1 MEQHGPVDLMLPLR
15 SFIFLFLTILFCG
28 PLIGQ
33 NNSTFYRK
41 FNTSGMQG
49 GLGVAA
55 MPDGGFVGTGQFQ
68 TNNYGDCDI
77 YVYRVDACGNTLWMK
92 RFGGGN
98 EDGGKSLF
106 VRQNGNIVVF
116 GHESGNNAF
125 FIELSSNGSL
135 IQGRKFI
142 GRFILTTG
150 TELSD
155 GRFAFVGFNHPN
167 GPHFIFIYNQITN
180 NVVWAKSLTGSHN
193 AGIQELPSGEILAV
207 TSYGSGGVFQVYS
220 FNPQGSLLWAK
231 SFGTMGYFDDHS
243 DYGCYL
249 TYSEHDSTVVITTP
263 FRTNSNNEQIQ
274 ITKLNPNTGAVLWA
288 KQYGGTGSDQSRKL
302 LYQSDGIY
310 VVGNSNSY
318 SRGINS
324 TNISGVVQNEELAGR
339 DVLLFKINHGGDV
352 IWARTYGGNG
362 RDKGVGMSIDPEVRG
377 VIISGYS
384 KSNYFGIIDVN
395 HPNGFD
401 PIFIRTDSLGYIGC
415 QTYSPPLVGTSIGYS
430 ISSIASVLDLSLTPV
445 NYSPPSVNFNPQDQ
459 YLCLTCSTVPL
470 IAASDTLVCVG
481 DTVKFYNTST
491 VGLKCFQEW
500 DISGQK
506 FPGYQDTLKI
516 VYSQPGNFPVY
527 LYSNCGANSDTFVY
541 NINVVQT
548 QVSAGPD
555 VSICPGTS
563 VTLSATGSGLFAQY
577 VWSNGVQNGVSFI
590 PSSSATY
597 TVVGTDANGCESS
610 DDLTVT
616 INPNPLIDAGPD
628 IVVCA
633 GTPLVLSAT
642 GAGSGG
648 SYTWTPNII
657 NGVAFTP
664 SQTNY
669 FNVVGTDANGCSSS
683 DSVLISVNSIPPVD
697 AGPDVIVCPN
707 EPIVLS
713 ASGAGPQG
721 IYTWNN
727 GVIDGVQFVPGT
739 TQWYTVVGTDTNG
752 CVETDSLLVKI
763 RTRPTVQTTPY
774 HHVCA
779 GDPITLSA
787 WSPLNDTITSF
798 MWSNGVPNGASF
810 IPQLSGETLWVYATD
825 YLGCM
830 DTTFTVVYFTTILPV
845 SELIEACED
854 SPSQMR
860 VSPNISYGIFDRIE
874 VDFGDGQLRTIYD
887 SSWNHTYTNPGFYS
901 VTVRVYT
908 TNGCFEDVINTVE
921 IYPKPKIS
929 FAVEPGLVSEFY
941 PLVRTSNSTLGAVA
955 YSWDFGDGTP
965 LSNEFEPIHVFPYR
979 LPASYWVKQYGISEF
994 GCVQVDSVLAVVEE
1008 ELVYHIPNA
1017 FTPNGEGVLANEYF
1031 MPVFYSGYDPNF
1043 LEFYILNRWGDEL
1056 FFTDQFGVG
1065 WDGTFRG
1072 SNQTTGAY
1080 LYKIRFKRKK
1090 DGKLIEHVNR
1100 FLLIE

>member
-1 MEQHGPVDLMLPLR
+1 MDR
-15 SFIFLFLTILFCG
+15 SGLKYVLVALLIFGSFPTLLS
-28 PLIGQ
+28 Q

-41 FNTSGMQG
+41 FNRGGMQG

-55 MPDGGFVGTGQFQ
+55 MPDGGFVGAGQFEGSPSH
-68 TNNYGDCDI
+68 GDCDT
-77 YVYRVDACGNTLWMK
+77 YVYRVDPCGNTLWMK
-92 RFGGGN
+92 LFGGSGQ
-98 EDGGKSLF
+98 DGGKSLF
-106 VRQNGNIVVF
+106 VRQNGNIVVYGF
-116 GHESGNNAF
+116 ESNSNAF
-125 FIELSSNGSL
+125 FIELSPDGNL
-135 IQGRKFI
+135 IQGKKFI
-142 GRFILTTG
+142 GRYMVTAG
-150 TELSD
+150 AELSD
-155 GRFAFVGFNHPN
+155 GRFVFISFAGGQHTLFVFNPLT
-167 GPHFIFIYNQITN
+167 GT
-180 NVVWAKSLTGSHN
+180 VDWAKNLSGNHN
-193 AGIQELPSGEILAV
+193 SSVQQLPDGNILAI
-207 TSYGSGGVFQVYS
+207 SAYASGGVFQVYKFS
-220 FNPQGSLLWAK
+220 QSGAQLWAK
-231 SFGTMGYFDDHS
+231 NYGSMSYFDDHS
-243 DYGCYL
+243 DYGCFSV
-249 TYSEHDSTVVITTP
+249 YSPHDSTVLITTP
-263 FRTNSNNEQIQ
+263 YRTLNEQIQ
-274 ITKLNPNTGAVLWA
+274 ITKLNPDNGAVVWA
-288 KQYGGTGSDQSRKL
+288 KHYGGPGSDQSRKL
-302 LYQSDGIY
+302 LYQNDGIY
-310 VVGNSNSY
+310 VVGNSNSFPR
-318 SRGINS
+318 SANS
-324 TNISGVVQNEELAGR
+324 TNAAGVTQMEQLAER
-339 DVLLFKINHGGDV
+339 DVLLFKIGHNGNV
-352 IWARTYGGNG
+352 LWSRTYGGNN
-362 RDKGVGMSIDPEVRG
+362 RDKGIGMSIDPTVKG
-377 VIISGYS
+377 IIISGYS
-384 KSNYFGIIDVN
+384 SSSYFNSNNY
-395 HPNGFD
+395 D
-401 PIFIRTDSLGYIGC
+401 PIFIRTDSLGLIGC
-415 QTYSPPLVGTSIGYS
+415 QMYSPTLAESPISYS
-430 ISSIASVLDLSLTPV
+430 ITSLAAASSQTLTPS
-445 NYSPPSVNFNPQDQ
+445 NYAPSSVNFNPQDQ
-459 YLCLTCSTVPL
+459 YLCLTCSTAPL

-516 VYSQPGNFPVY
+516 AYSQPGNFPVY

-555 VSICPGTS
+555 VSICPGTP

-590 PSSSATY
+590 PSSSANY

-628 IVVCA
+628 IAVCA
-633 GTPLVLSAT
+633 GTSLVLSAT

-664 SQTNY
+664 AQTNY
-669 FNVVGTDANGCSSS
+669 YKVVGTDVNGCVSS

-697 AGPDVIVCPN
+697 AGPDVVVCPN

-727 GVIDGVQFVPGT
+727 GVIDGVQFVPGA

-763 RTRPTVQTTPY
+763 RTRPTVQTAPY

-787 WSPLNDTITSF
+787 WSPLNDTISSF
-798 MWSNGVPNGASF
+798 VWSNGVANGASF

-830 DTTFTVVYFTTILPV
+830 DTSFTVVYFTTISPV

-874 VDFGDGQLRTIYD
+874 VDFGDGQLQTIYD
-887 SSWNHTYTNPGFYS
+887 SSWNHTYINPGFYS

-908 TNGCFEDVINTVE
+908 TNGCFEEVVNAVE
-921 IYPKPKIS
+921 IYPKPKIL
-929 FAVEPGLVSEFY
+929 FAVEPGVVSEFY

-955 YSWDFGDGTP
+955 YSWDFGDGTS

-1090 DGKLIEHVNR
+1090 DGKLIEHINR